1 MAASPTAVGS
11 RPSRAVLLAVTCLGQ
26 FMVLLDNTIVGA
38 ALPDMQHRLHTQLT
52 GLQWIVDAYV
62 LLVAMLLL
70 SGGVFAD
77 RFGRKRVYLA
87 GAVVFTA
94 ASVLCA
100 LAPSLGWLIAG
111 RVLQGIGASALSPA
125 SLALLVAAHPV
136 PQERVKAIGLWAGF
150 SGIGLA
156 AGPVAG
162 GVLTEAFGWPAIFLV
177 NLPIGVI
184 LLLAGLRHLDESRN
198 PDAPAID
205 IPGTVLSVLAVGTLT
220 YGMIEGGARGWT
232 SPVILASFAASAI
245 LFAVFG
251 AVEARRPAPML
262 PLRLFRQRLFT
273 VSNTAMVVMGFALM
287 GSSFFFSQ
295 FFVYV
300 QGSSILRAG
309 LQTLPVSLTMVIVSP
324 FAGRLAARYGFR
336 MVATVGLTLAG
347 GGLWALGLV
356 HADTGYGNVWW
367 RLAIAGIGFALTL
380 SPLTGAAIQAVSPH
394 EGGLASGISGTTRQI
409 GAVLGV
415 ALLGAVVRAR
425 QSGGASFET
434 GLNSAFIVAGIVT
447 LATAVFTGLW
457 LARSK
462 PVEGTVVPGRS
473 SEADAVTEAD
483 VATNPNMATEANA
496 VTNPGTITNPGAVTN
511 PAVVTDPDAVTDANA
526 VTEANAVN
534 AVPTSSR

>member
-1 MAASPTAVGS
+1 MAASHATAGR
-11 RPSRAVLLAVTCLGQ
+11 RPNRAVLLTVTCLGQ

-87 GAVVFTA
+87 GVAAFTA
-94 ASVLCA
+94 ASLLCSF
-100 LAPSLGWLIAG
+100 APSLGWLVAG
-111 RVLQGIGASALSPA
+111 RVLQGIGAAALSPA
-125 SLALLVAAHPV
+125 SLALLAAAYPV
-136 PQERVKAIGLWAGF
+136 PQERIKAIGLWAGF

-177 NLPIGVI
+177 NLPIGVV
-184 LLLAGLRHLDESRN
+184 LLLAGLRRLGESRN
-198 PDAPAID
+198 PSAAAID
-205 IPGTVLSVLAVGTLT
+205 IPGTVLSVLGVGVAT
-220 YGMIEGGARGWT
+220 YGLIEGGARGWT
-232 SPVILASFAASAI
+232 SPVILGSFAAAAI
-245 LFAVFG
+245 LLASFI

-262 PLRLFRQRLFT
+262 PLRLFGQRLFT
-273 VSNTAMVVMGFALM
+273 VSNTAMIVVGFALM

-324 FAGRLAARYGFR
+324 YAGRLAARYGFR
-336 MVATVGLTLAG
+336 IVVTTGLALAG
-347 GGLWALGLV
+347 LGLLALGRV

-367 RLAIAGIGFALTL
+367 RLALAGTGFALAM
-380 SPLTGAAIQAVSPH
+380 SPLTGAAIQAVSPQ
-394 EGGLASGISGTTRQI
+394 EGGLASGISSTTRQI

-415 ALLGAVVRAR
+415 AVLGAIVRTR

-434 GLNSAFIVAGIVT
+434 GLNSAFLAAGTVT

-462 PVEGTVVPGRS
+462 PAEGPAAPQRS
-473 SEADAVTEAD
+473 
-483 VATNPNMATEANA
+483 
-496 VTNPGTITNPGAVTN
+496 
-511 PAVVTDPDAVTDANA
+511 TDPDAVDPDL
-526 VTEANAVN
+526 VTASNEASVN
-534 AVPTSSR
+534 SR